1 MIIIEE
7 TEEDKNR
14 IAVPDE
20 DSFEEEEL
28 TGEEAKYRSAG
39 ELRDSLV
46 CVERYEQGVRTLL
59 DAADLFDGIST
70 YKDSAKQAA
79 DCRKKAEAYEQKG
92 REKAYQAAVKLCD
105 AAVTKMDYR
114 TAISELERFADYRDS
129 AERIEQCKKQIVRQ
143 ETKAAWKNRIIA
155 FIIIVVMAVCIW
167 GVFSLIMQ

>member
-114 TAISELERFADYRDS
+114 TAISELERFADYKDS